1 MNRTELNSYQI
12 QEIEIETLREQLTR
26 FQQLN
31 KSYLKAIE
39 FLQGEIVGKNLNTS
53 HPNYES
59 YLIVCK
65 RLNNLV

>member
-12 QEIEIETLREQLTR
+12 QEIEIETLREQLIR

-53 HPNYES
+53 HPYYES